1 MAVPAIML
9 GRRRLLYRAA
19 LVSALAEPVG
29 AVAGLL
35 AVGFRPGLVP
45 VFMGFAAG
53 AMIFVSVHELIPMA
67 RRYGH
72 RRLFAAG
79 MTASGLVFL
88 GLRALL
94 PGG

>member
-1 MAVPAIML
+1 MASCGTDREAARPGCPGAAC
-9 GRRRLLYRAA
+9 AA

-45 VFMGFAAG
+45 VFMGCAAG

-67 RRYGH
+67 FMGV
-72 RRLFAAG
+72 
-79 MTASGLVFL
+79 LVDT
-88 GLRALL
+88 GT
-94 PGG
+94 GGA